1 MKYYTKYGWM
11 NQKQYDEYIE
21 NCRKK
26 AIKELQK
33 SIEYYTLKIDECK
46 KDIKR
51 YELKEIY

>member
-1 MKYYTKYGWM
+1 M
-11 NQKQYDEYIE
+11 NKKQYNEYTE

-26 AIKELQK
+26 AIKELNK
-33 SIEYYTLKIDECK
+33 SIEYYTAKIEECK